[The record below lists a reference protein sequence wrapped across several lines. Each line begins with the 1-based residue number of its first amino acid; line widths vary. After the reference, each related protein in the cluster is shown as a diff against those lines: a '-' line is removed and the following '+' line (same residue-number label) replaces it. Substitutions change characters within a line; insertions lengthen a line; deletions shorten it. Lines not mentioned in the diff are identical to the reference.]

1 MSKVF
6 FQLVDT
12 LEMGGAERM
21 SINIAAVMAHNGFE
35 SHLIVSRRTG
45 GMSAHVP
52 ANVHLHLLNKKA
64 FYDLKAF
71 YKLFSLKRKY
81 NPSILHAHS
90 TSIFWAVFLKIVSGR
105 FLLVWHDHF
114 GLSDQLEKY
123 PRKEIVILAKWID
136 RVICVNDKLTS
147 YWKNLLPYRGKDIE
161 TIKNFPYLILQNQV
175 KIKPFTFLH
184 LANFR
189 KQKNHLNLVKAVSI
203 LSETRSDFQV
213 ILVGELVEQGVKDDV
228 SEEIDRLNL
237 NHLISIH
244 GPAEDVSVFLNSCHA
259 GILSSDSE
267 GLPVALLEYGL
278 AGFPVVCTD
287 VGDCAKVISSIDFG
301 FLVPPKDPLALA
313 NAIGEI
319 LDNTDNSLK
328 KGKNLKEKIQ
338 KEYGAEAFYENYLNL
353 VQKE

>member
-21 SINIAAVMAHNGFE
+21 SINIAAVMAHHGFE
-35 SHLIVSRRTG
+35 SHLIVSRRSG

-52 ANVHLHLLNKKA
+52 DNVHLHLLNKKA

-71 YKLFSLKRKY
+71 YKLFKLKKKY
-81 NPSILHAHS
+81 NPTIFHAHS
-90 TSIFWAVFLKIVSGR
+90 TSIFWAVLLKIVSDK

-114 GLSDQLEKY
+114 GLSDELGKY
-123 PRKEIVILAKWID
+123 PRKEIVILSKWID
-136 RVICVNDKLTS
+136 RIICVNDKLTA
-147 YWKNLLPYRGKDIE
+147 YWTQLLPYRGKNIE
-161 TIKNFPYLILQNQV
+161 TIKNFPYLILQNQT
-175 KIKPFTFLH
+175 KISPFTFLH

-189 KQKNHLNLVKAVSI
+189 KQKNHLNLVKAVSL
-203 LSETRSDFQV
+203 LSETRSDFRV
-213 ILVGELVEQGVKDDV
+213 IMVGELVDQAVKNLV

-237 NHLISIH
+237 NHLITIH

-259 GILSSDSE
+259 GVLSSDSE

-287 VGDCAKVISSIDFG
+287 VGDCAKVISTLDFG
-301 FLVPPKDPLALA
+301 FLVPPKNPLALA
-313 NAIGEI
+313 GFMGKI
-319 LDNTDNSLK
+319 LSNPEDSVK

-338 KEYGAEAFYENYLNL
+338 KEYGAEVFLGNYLKL
-353 VQKE
+353 IQ